1 MKQTKKTEPI
11 IVENEINET
20 AARKF
25 LYQGYDGLDLLP
37 SVPDVLSIC
46 MAAEI
51 LNISEQTVSRMVADK
66 ELELKKDTL
75 LTYIF
80 KNFKANFPVLDDPN
94 SPNLPQIDP

>member
-1 MKQTKKTEPI
+1 MATESI
-11 IVENEINET
+11 ITENEIDEE
-20 AARKF
+20 AAKRF